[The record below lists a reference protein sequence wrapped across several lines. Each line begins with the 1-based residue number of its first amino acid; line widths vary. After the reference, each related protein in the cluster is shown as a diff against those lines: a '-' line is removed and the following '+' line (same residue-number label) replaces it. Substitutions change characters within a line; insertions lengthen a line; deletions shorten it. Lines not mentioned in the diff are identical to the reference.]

1 MTKEEKSR
9 GKAFKTVYERLV
21 ELMSPVQ
28 WITIR
33 LLVTVSDDS
42 LCQSMKSI
50 KNRKVVIFSLIDRS
64 AIDRYRLES
73 NTIQLS
79 VYKFVRPSKC
89 DKNSFH
95 TYAGLDIKHSAG
107 DAPLAYSCHGYRY
120 PRGIPLCNKIFSTVP
135 RETYN
140 LKTLHNWV
148 GIPPYR

>member
-1 MTKEEKSR
+1 MAKEEKSR
-9 GKAFKTVYERLV
+9 GKAFKTVHERLV

-73 NTIQLS
+73 NTI
-79 VYKFVRPSKC
+79 
-89 DKNSFH
+89 H
-95 TYAGLDIKHSAG
+95 
-107 DAPLAYSCHGYRY
+107 YRF
-120 PRGIPLCNKIFSTVP
+120 I
-135 RETYN
+135 N
-140 LKTLHNWV
+140 LLGQANATKTLSTPMPV
-148 GIPPYR
+148 